1 MQDYDRNVLEKYKI
15 DVSSTRKVRGAVLC
29 DTSRGVFLLKEV
41 SAPAGRIPAL
51 CELYAHLIEHGYEGV
66 DSIEPNEDGEFVT
79 AFEDGKRYMLRRW
92 FAGRE
97 CDFRKPAELLEA
109 SGNLAKLHI
118 IMRVRLSQSA
128 RAERLCEEYG
138 RHDREI
144 GRAHV

>member
-51 CELYAHLIEHGYEGV
+51 CELYAHLIEHCNEGV

-79 AFEDGKRYMLRRW
+79 AFEDGKDICCGVGLPDASVISESRRSSLKHRGIW
-92 FAGRE
+92 
-97 CDFRKPAELLEA
+97 
-109 SGNLAKLHI
+109 
-118 IMRVRLSQSA
+118 QSFIS
-128 RAERLCEEYG
+128 L
-138 RHDREI
+138 
-144 GRAHV
+144 